1 MLLDAGFPTL
11 TRFQTC
17 FQTHTGQ
24 DTAIVNDLVPT
35 RRGRT
40 ALGPPSRAPAA
51 PALSEGF
58 HVTDTLIDYF
68 DNCRQHSPPFQQQ
81 QYNNREFI
89 NQPIMTV
96 FHGKSLNGI
105 TWQSLDWIAN

>member
-35 RRGRT
+35 RSGRT

-68 DNCRQHSPPFQQQ
+68 DNCRKHSPPCQQQ
-81 QYNNREFI
+81 QLQYNNREFI
-89 NQPIMTV
+89 HLVTV
-96 FHGKSLNGI
+96 LHGKSLNGI
-105 TWQSLDWIAN
+105 SCHNLAKS